1 MGWFALAAMAV
12 GTVLQAQSQKE
23 QGQQQQALANAQAEQ
38 QDIQAAQE
46 RDAAMAQA
54 EKIRRAGRRQASE
67 AEAVYAAFGVSVG
80 TGTPF
85 RINGQIYPDF
95 EQDPFHTI
103 LTGERRG
110 RSLNTEANLLRTS
123 GANARSAG
131 NAAATGS
138 LLSGAAQYGT
148 WKYKG
153 TTK

>member
-12 GTVLQAQSQKE
+12 GTVLQAQSQEE
-23 QGQQQQALANAQAEQ
+23 QGKQQQALANAQADQ

-67 AEAVYAAFGVSVG
+67 AEAAYAASGVSVG
-80 TGTPF
+80 TGTPV
-85 RINGQIYPDF
+85 RVNESIYRDSEEDAF
-95 EQDPFHTI
+95 NTI

-110 RSLNTEANLLRTS
+110 RSLNTEANLTRTS

-131 NAAATGS
+131 NTAATSS
-138 LLSGAAQYGT
+138 LLSGAAQYGM

-153 TTK
+153 STK

>member
-12 GTVLQAQSQKE
+12 GTVMQAQSQKE
-23 QGQQQQALANAQAEQ
+23 QGQQQQAAANAQADQ
-38 QDIQAAQE
+38 IDIQAAQE
-46 RDAAMAQA
+46 RDAAVAQA
-54 EKIRRAGRRQASE
+54 EKIRRAGRRQAAE
-67 AEAVYAAFGVSVG
+67 AEAAYASSGVSVG
-80 TGTPF
+80 TGTPV
-85 RINGQIYPDF
+85 RINESIYRDSEEDAF
-95 EQDPFHTI
+95 NTI

-110 RSLNTEANLLRTS
+110 RSLDTEAALTRRA

-131 NAAATGS
+131 NSAATGS